1 MDIFNRERVAE
12 LERKLAVAERD
23 RDKYRVRLSDLEN
36 TLERVSNIE
45 DTIPEDCKKG
55 SWCKACEFARV
66 FHYREDAAYMGYI
79 TDTVYVC
86 GKGESCQNFVPK
98 NMKD

>member
-23 RDKYRVRLSDLEN
+23 RDNYRVILSDLEN
-36 TLERVSNIE
+36 ALERASNIE
-45 DTIPEDCKKG
+45 KTIPEDCKKG
-55 SWCKACEFARV
+55 PWCKACEFARG
-66 FHYREDAAYMGYI
+66 FRYREPASMGYI

-98 NMKD
+98 NMED